1 METVDTV
8 KRKKKK
14 LRMIPVPLLQV
25 GGINNCVLILK
36 TMITTMTIAYQQ
48 LLKITNT
55 RELTLTY
62 ISVMITGTVYFMMA
76 LLMMVLTRPT
86 IMVY

>member
-25 GGINNCVLILK
+25 RGINNCVLILK

-55 RELTLTY
+55 RELTLTN